1 VELWLG
7 FHDDNADQRNEAE
20 LTVMTSAFFMVQGLY
35 SLGHFG
41 VDFSFVE
48 PLDPLLLALLLLFS
62 ETLDQKMERSLKPS

>member
-1 VELWLG
+1 
-7 FHDDNADQRNEAE
+7 
-20 LTVMTSAFFMVQGLY
+20 
-35 SLGHFG
+35 LGHFG